1 MIAMPIEKANGG
13 RPPRL
18 LLLSSE
24 FPPGPGGIGIHAYQ
38 LARHLSRLGWDVDVL
53 SPQEYVSAAE
63 RDAFNRQQPFVITP
77 LPGREAG
84 RGWWA
89 GRLRTVAGAVRARR
103 PDVLLGTG
111 RRALWLAAAVHALT
125 GIPWAAVG
133 HGSEFTGAGRSAALT
148 RRTLGSAA
156 TVIAVSD
163 YTAGLIRAAANPRHL
178 VVIPNAADGARFR
191 PGIDAAAL
199 RHRWELGNGPVL
211 LTVGQVSERKAQDTV
226 IRALPRVLAHY
237 PNATYIMA
245 GLPKQEAAFGAL
257 AAELDVAERV
267 RFAGLVADDELAA
280 VFNLADVFVLM
291 SRRTAAGDVEG
302 YGIVVQEAALCGV
315 PAVVSRDCGLEEAIR
330 DGETGLSAPPDDPA
344 ATAAAI
350 LSLLDDPDRRRAM
363 GRRAREVALAATW
376 AERVAAYDR
385 ELRTLLPAPQS
396 AAGEVS

>member
-1 MIAMPIEKANGG
+1 MVAMPAKALTGG
-13 RPPRL
+13 ESPRL

-24 FPPGPGGIGIHAYQ
+24 FPPGPGGIGHHAYQ
-38 LARHLSRLGWDVDVL
+38 LAGHLSRLGWDVTVL

-63 RDAFNRQQPFVITP
+63 RDAFNRRQPFAVTP

-89 GRLRTVAGAVRARR
+89 GRLRAVAGAIRGRR
-103 PDVLLGTG
+103 PHVLLGTG
-111 RRALWLAAAVHALT
+111 RRALWLAAAVHSLT

-133 HGSEFTGAGRSAALT
+133 HGSEFTGGGRGAALT
-148 RRTLGSAA
+148 RRALHSAKA
-156 TVIAVSD
+156 VIAVSD
-163 YTAGLIRAAANPRHL
+163 YTAGLIRAAANPRRL

-191 PGIDAAAL
+191 PSVDTTAL
-199 RHRWELGNGPVL
+199 RRRWDLGEGPVL

-226 IRALPRVLAHY
+226 IRALPAILAHH
-237 PNATYIMA
+237 PRATYVMA
-245 GLPKQEAAFGAL
+245 GLPREEAAFGEL
-257 AAELDVAERV
+257 AAELGVAERV
-267 RFAGLVADDELAA
+267 RFTGLVADEELAA
-280 VFNLADVFVLM
+280 VYNLADVFVLM
-291 SRRTAAGDVEG
+291 SRRTAGGDVEG

-315 PAVVSRDCGLEEAIR
+315 PAVVSQDCGLEEAIR

-363 GRRAREVALAATW
+363 GRRAREVALTATW

-385 ELRTLLPAPQS
+385 ELRALLPAPA